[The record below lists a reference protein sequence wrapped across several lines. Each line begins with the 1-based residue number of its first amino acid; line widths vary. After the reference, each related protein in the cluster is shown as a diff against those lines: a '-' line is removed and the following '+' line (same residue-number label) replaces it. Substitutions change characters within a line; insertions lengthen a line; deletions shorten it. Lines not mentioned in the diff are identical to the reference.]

1 MIDTGIIITGAVGI
15 VTTITSSL
23 VTWLLSR
30 KKYNAEVEHD
40 RIENLESSLDIYDKL
55 SDSKDSILKRLLKES
70 EDLAKINIRL
80 LSEVRSLRLQVNTL
94 IKILETELPNVD
106 LEKYG
111 VKIDHGNIVDLE
123 LKDTN
128 NSTKQK

>member
-1 MIDTGIIITGAVGI
+1 MNWDVIITALIGV
-15 VTTITSSL
+15 ITSGATGL
-23 VTWLLSR
+23 LTWLFSR

-55 SDSKDSILKRLLKES
+55 SDSKDNILKRLLKES
-70 EDLAKINIRL
+70 EDLARINISL

-111 VKIDHGNIVDLE
+111 VKINNGSIIDLE
-123 LKDTN
+123 VESSN
-128 NSTKQK
+128 NTVK

>member
-1 MIDTGIIITGAVGI
+1 MNWDVIITALIGVLTSGATG
-15 VTTITSSL
+15 L
-23 VTWLLSR
+23 LTWLFSR

-40 RIENLESSLDIYDKL
+40 RIENLESSLNIYDKL
-55 SDSKDSILKRLLKES
+55 SDSKDNILKRLLKES
-70 EDLAKINIRL
+70 EDLARINISL

-111 VKIDHGNIVDLE
+111 VKIDHGSIVDLE
-123 LKDTN
+123 MESSNDTVE
-128 NSTKQK
+128 

>member
-1 MIDTGIIITGAVGI
+1 MISTEVIITGVISI
-15 VTTITSSL
+15 VTIVTSNF
-23 VTWLLSR
+23 VTWFFSR
-30 KKYNAEVEHD
+30 KKYNAGVEHD

-55 SDSKDSILKRLLKES
+55 SDSKDNILKRLLKES
-70 EDLAKINIRL
+70 EDLAKINISL

-111 VKIDHGNIVDLE
+111 VKIDRGTIVDLE
-123 LKDTN
+123 LKDTD
-128 NSTKQK
+128 NSIK

>member
-1 MIDTGIIITGAVGI
+1 MIDTGIIITGVISI
-15 VTTITSSL
+15 VTIVTSNF
-23 VTWLLSR
+23 VTWFFSR
-30 KKYNAEVEHD
+30 KKYNAGVEHD

-55 SDSKDSILKRLLKES
+55 SDSKDNILKRLLKES
-70 EDLAKINIRL
+70 EDLAKINISL

-123 LKDTN
+123 LEDTN
-128 NSTKQK
+128 NPTK

>member
-1 MIDTGIIITGAVGI
+1 MNWDVVITALIGV
-15 VTTITSSL
+15 ITSGATGL
-23 VTWLLSR
+23 LTWLFSR

-55 SDSKDSILKRLLKES
+55 SDSKDNILKRLLKES
-70 EDLAKINIRL
+70 EDLARINISL

-111 VKIDHGNIVDLE
+111 VKINNGSIIDLE
-123 LKDTN
+123 VESSN
-128 NSTKQK
+128 NTVK

>member
-23 VTWLLSR
+23 VTWFLSR

-123 LKDTN
+123 LEDTN
-128 NSTKQK
+128 NPTK

>member
-1 MIDTGIIITGAVGI
+1 MNWDVIITALIGVLTSGATG
-15 VTTITSSL
+15 L
-23 VTWLLSR
+23 LTWIFSR

-40 RIENLESSLDIYDKL
+40 RIENLESSLNIYDKL
-55 SDSKDSILKRLLKES
+55 SDSKDNILKRLLKES
-70 EDLAKINIRL
+70 EDLARINISL

-111 VKIDHGNIVDLE
+111 VKIDNGSIVDLE
-123 LKDTN
+123 VESSN
-128 NSTKQK
+128 NTVK

>member
-1 MIDTGIIITGAVGI
+1 MDWDVIITALIGV
-15 VTTITSSL
+15 ITSGATGL
-23 VTWLLSR
+23 LTWLFSR

-55 SDSKDSILKRLLKES
+55 SDSKDNILKRLLKES
-70 EDLAKINIRL
+70 EDLARINISL

-111 VKIDHGNIVDLE
+111 VKINNGSIIDLEVESSNNIV
-123 LKDTN
+123 K
-128 NSTKQK
+128 

>member
-15 VTTITSSL
+15 VTTIVSSL
-23 VTWLLSR
+23 ATWLFSR

-94 IKILETELPNVD
+94 IKILETELPNVN

-111 VKIDHGNIVDLE
+111 VKIEHGSIIDLE
-123 LKDTN
+123 LEDEENTIK
-128 NSTKQK
+128 

>member
-1 MIDTGIIITGAVGI
+1 MDWDVIITALIGV
-15 VTTITSSL
+15 ITSGATGL
-23 VTWLLSR
+23 LTWLFSR

-55 SDSKDSILKRLLKES
+55 SDSKDNILKRLLKES
-70 EDLAKINIRL
+70 EDLARINISL

-111 VKIDHGNIVDLE
+111 VKINNGSIIDLE
-123 LKDTN
+123 VESSN
-128 NSTKQK
+128 NTVK

>member
-1 MIDTGIIITGAVGI
+1 MIDTGIIITGSVGI
-15 VTTITSSL
+15 VTTVISSL
-23 VTWLLSR
+23 VTWLFSR
-30 KKYNAEVEHD
+30 KKYNVEVEHD

-55 SDSKDSILKRLLKES
+55 SDSKDNILKRLLKES
-70 EDLAKINIRL
+70 EDLAKINISL

-111 VKIDHGNIVDLE
+111 VKIDHGAIIDLE
-123 LKDTN
+123 LE
-128 NSTKQK
+128 STDNPTK

>member
-123 LKDTN
+123 LEDTN
-128 NSTKQK
+128 NSIK